1 LVVTVV
7 FPVPPFELM
16 TSVVFIPMAFSP
28 EAEGEDY
35 AKVIGPFI
43 NYFTGGAKSRL
54 FCPRDV

>member
-7 FPVPPFELM
+7 FPDPPFELM
-16 TSVVFIPMAFSP
+16 TSVVFIPMVFSREP
-28 EAEGEDY
+28 RGEDY

-43 NYFTGGAKSRL
+43 NYFTGAAKSRL